1 MALSGKAPTAK
12 HNIGYCSRWLVP
24 GLSLRRRPVVN
35 PLIRKLEQFV
45 RLSAADRN
53 ILTQAATSRVRKFGP
68 RVDITREGDRPK
80 DVHLI
85 ISGWACRYKQLE
97 DGRRQ
102 IVSFF
107 LPGDMCDLNVFI
119 LREMDHSIGTITS
132 AAVADLSREFFDEIS
147 AGYPRIAT
155 ALWWETLVNA
165 AIQREWTM
173 SLGQRTA
180 SERMAHLLCEVFLRL
195 RLAGFTQGDSCE
207 FPLTQSDLADASGLS
222 KVHVNRTLQDLRS
235 SELIILRGR
244 TLTVPSLERLMD
256 AALFNANYLHMERE
270 GRQLDANE

>member
-1 MALSGKAPTAK
+1 M
-12 HNIGYCSRWLVP
+12 
-24 GLSLRRRPVVN
+24 
-35 PLIRKLEQFV
+35 
-45 RLSAADRN
+45 
-53 ILTQAATSRVRKFGP
+53 LTRASSQRVRNFAA
-68 RVDITREGDRPK
+68 RVDISREGDRPR

-85 ISGWACRYKQLE
+85 LSGWACRYKQLE

-119 LREMDHSIGTITS
+119 LKEMDHSIGTITQ
-132 AAVADLSREFFDEIS
+132 VTIADLSREFFDEIS

-173 SLGQRTA
+173 NLGQRTA
-180 SERMAHLLCEVFLRL
+180 YERMAHLFCEIFFRL
-195 RLAGFTQGDSCE
+195 RLTGLTDGLSCD
-207 FPLTQSDLADASGLS
+207 FPLTQADLADATGLS
-222 KVHVNRTLQDLRS
+222 KVHVNRTLQELRAADLV
-235 SELIILRGR
+235 ILRDK
-244 TLTVPSLERLMD
+244 TLTIPNLERLMD
-256 AALFNANYLHMERE
+256 AGLFNANYLHMEHE